1 MEVVGYLCVLTLTN
15 LACSLFL
22 QISDFSLQIYFH
34 SLLNSIEKK
43 ANRHFW
49 WFSISFRW
57 STHLSARNHWNNILR
72 PHTTP
77 EFRKL
82 KLHQFQLFAKIK
94 LARER
99 SKRLRDQR
107 PFQVASLD
115 WSNAT
120 NVSKTTSNR
129 WFDYSWPFIPL
140 LAHSSTI

>member
-15 LACSLFL
+15 LACPLFL

-43 ANRHFW
+43 RTDTFDDFQYHFDEALTYPLEIIETTFW
-49 WFSISFRW
+49 G
-57 STHLSARNHWNNILR
+57 

-82 KLHQFQLFAKIK
+82 KLHQFQFFAKIK
-94 LARER
+94 QARER